1 MQVFDQSLFGASI
14 GDEPDLHRASSPS
27 TYIDSVVA
35 PLFVTAGEND
45 PRCPVRQIDVYV
57 EALRARE
64 HDVQYDRLKS
74 GHGLYELDVRV
85 HEVRRIIDYLSPRP
99 PRCCGSTA
107 GHC

>member
-14 GDEPDLHRASSPS
+14 VDEPDLYRASSPL
-27 TYIDSVVA
+27 TYVDDVVA

-57 EALRARE
+57 EALRARG

-74 GHGLYELDVRV
+74 GHGLYDLDVRV
-85 HEVRRIIDYLSPRP
+85 HEVRRVIGFIAATNPV
-99 PRCCGSTA
+99 
-107 GHC
+107 